1 MTAGRLLPQADLID
15 RMNDHKERTMAETK
29 RWTRVPRA
37 GWLVAVLA
45 LPAAGYVTACGDGE
59 SDDEATAS
67 PTTSSTTV
75 TSTDSDADGFC
86 ADLERWT
93 ASVEAFMGAAEAASP
108 DEVRSSVEAVSSQA
122 SDLATRA
129 PTQVDSAMSD
139 LAGIFD
145 RLDEELRAR
154 DYGVARLADDGAS
167 PIEDDTFDESGE
179 DIDEFLT
186 STCEV
191 APDE

>member
-1 MTAGRLLPQADLID
+1 
-15 RMNDHKERTMAETK
+15 MAETK

-59 SDDEATAS
+59 PDDEATAS

-75 TSTDSDADGFC
+75 TSTDASTNPSTDGFC

-108 DEVRSSVEAVSSQA
+108 DEVRSSVKAVSSQA
-122 SDLATRA
+122 SDLASQA
-129 PTQVDSAMSD
+129 PTQVDDAMSD
-139 LAGIFD
+139 LADIFG

-154 DYGVARLADDGAS
+154 DYDVARLADDGAS
-167 PIEDDTFDESGE
+167 PIQDDTFDESGE
-179 DIDEFLT
+179 DIEEFLT
-186 STCEV
+186 TTCDA

>member
-1 MTAGRLLPQADLID
+1 MRKD
-15 RMNDHKERTMAETK
+15 KERTMAETR

-59 SDDEATAS
+59 PDDEATAS
-67 PTTSSTTV
+67 PTRSSTTAH
-75 TSTDSDADGFC
+75 STDADTDGFC

-93 ASVEAFMGAAEAASP
+93 ASVEAFMGAAETASP

-129 PTQVDSAMSD
+129 PTQVDGAMSD

-154 DYGVARLADDGAS
+154 DYDVARLADDGAS
-167 PIEDDTFDESGE
+167 PIQDDTFDESGG
-179 DIDEFLT
+179 DIEEFLT
-186 STCEV
+186 TTCDA